1 MLAIRLQ
8 RTGRKGL
15 AQFRLIVQDSR
26 RSPHSGNIVERLG
39 SYDPHTKVFV
49 VDKEKVNHFLEHGA
63 QPSPRVAYLLQKEGV
78 KLPDW
83 VNIDTDKKRTIK
95 HTEKMRRNRP
105 AGEPEP
111 VKPAEAEA
119 KDEAVTE
126 ELKTGDVPAEVKA
139 DKEEAVA
146 DTPTEETP
154 STEVAE
160 ANEPVEE
167 QKTEVATEEVPAE
180 VSGEET
186 KA

>member
-49 VDKEKVNHFLEHGA
+49 VDKEKANHFLEHGA
-63 QPSPRVAYLLQKEGV
+63 QTSPRVAYLLQKEGV

-83 VNIDTDKKRTIK
+83 VNIDTGKKRAIK

-111 VKPAEAEA
+111 IKPAEAEA
-119 KDEAVTE
+119 KDEAATD
-126 ELKTGDVPAEVKA
+126 ELKTEDVPAEVIA

-167 QKTEVATEEVPAE
+167 QKTEVAVEEVPPTGAH
-180 VSGEET
+180 
-186 KA
+186 A